1 MCATPAAVEPVG
13 MDTTTRSVRRPD
25 VADRAGAPAQA
36 GTAARTSLAD
46 TPARGDGSDRP
57 DRTAQADRSDRTARA
72 DRTARTARTDRADR
86 TARAG
91 RAGRAGRRP
100 WRLGRRARK
109 AVLLVHIVSAGAW
122 FGVDVIVG
130 ALVLS
135 GWFGADA
142 GVRGVAYQALGMF
155 VLWPMLGAGL
165 VCLVSGVL
173 LGLGSKY
180 GLIRYT
186 WVAVKLVLNVVLCVL
201 ILVLLRPTL
210 NGLTG
215 YGQDIAA
222 GVAVPP
228 HDRSGLFMPP
238 TVSLVALSL
247 ASWLSV
253 FKPWGRTRFG
263 R

>member
-25 VADRAGAPAQA
+25 VADMDGA
-36 GTAARTSLAD
+36 
-46 TPARGDGSDRP
+46 PARGDGSDRP
-57 DRTAQADRSDRTARA
+57 ARADGADRSDRTAGA
-72 DRTARTARTDRADR
+72 DRTARADRPDRIAQADQTDRADR
-86 TARAG
+86 TARADRAD

-100 WRLGRRARK
+100 WRLRRRARK

-122 FGVDVIVG
+122 FGVDVSVG

-238 TVSLVALSL
+238 TVSLVALSF

>member
-1 MCATPAAVEPVG
+1 
-13 MDTTTRSVRRPD
+13 MDTTTRSSPRPT
-25 VADRAGAPAQA
+25 VADPAGAPARAGAANQPRRAGAADQA
-36 GTAARTSLAD
+36 G
-46 TPARGDGSDRP
+46 
-57 DRTAQADRSDRTARA
+57 
-72 DRTARTARTDRADR
+72 
-86 TARAG
+86 RAG
-91 RAGRAGRRP
+91 AANQAGRAGRRP
-100 WRLGRRARK
+100 WRLRGPARK

-135 GWFGADA
+135 GWFGADD

-165 VCLVSGVL
+165 VCLLSGVL

-201 ILVLLRPTL
+201 ILVLLRPGLTE
-210 NGLTG
+210 LTG
-215 YGQDIAA
+215 YGQDVAA
-222 GVAVPP
+222 GIAVPP

-238 TVSLVALSL
+238 TVSLVALSF